1 MILGRVFGMLPALLV
16 MLVVF
21 YQGQAAKAASFDVLG
36 LYVASSSTGNITLTD
51 SLENRV
57 PGATALFVSDP
68 DNDTFA
74 NSLSSGVLYGSI
86 TCSDQATCGPLGSYG
101 HFVRRA
107 PTGSTTISAVT
118 FLADADSALAQSF
131 GTQNFLVV
139 IGTPDAYYIGGGAAI
154 SANATGTD
162 IAKELDTFFAS
173 VESVSDEVGPEG
185 TDLVHTVVLS
195 GTSDG
200 SELLSLLR
208 GNTSTSD
215 ADVGTLTF
223 SDGVTFNSGSL
234 QLPAGISSFTI
245 TVPTID
251 DTDVEGDE
259 VYTLSVAGASATGTI
274 QDNDGV
280 ATVSGIT
287 SATEVEGTDLQ
298 HVVTLSSV
306 AGNRLTFPF
315 DLSDVTTT
323 VTDYGAVSFSDGVTL
338 TDGVLSIP
346 DGLTAFSVTVAGADD
361 LFDEADETYTLTIG
375 GVSTT
380 GTITDDDTAAFSGVK
395 TASLTDL
402 DSIAGPSAGDQVTWT
417 ITVTND
423 GTVPLTDISVASDT
437 MTRMDAAPISF
448 SAAAFSPSSVA
459 TLAPAASADFTA
471 VYILTQADVD
481 AGGLRNTA
489 TVTGTAP
496 GGVTLNDVTDDGD
509 DGDGN
514 SSDDVTEYSFTAT
527 PNIALVKNATLND
540 LGTPGVDASD
550 TISYAYTVVNTGA
563 VTLTGITISDPL
575 VTVSG
580 GPIDLAPGAQDSTSF
595 TATYTITQAD
605 IDAGSVSNTATATGD
620 LPGGGTVSDTS
631 GTGPT
636 TDDPTVTPL
645 DATSGI
651 ALIKDATLNDLGTP
665 GVDAGDT
672 ISYAFTVVNTGGVTL
687 TGITINDPMVAV
699 SGGPIDLAP
708 GAQDST
714 TFTATYTITEQDVLA
729 GHTTNQATVTGYRG
743 DDPNSDLSGTASD
756 NDTKT
761 VTFLGSIGGTVAD
774 TAGPRNGTVVTLY
787 LEGSAT
793 PVAVATTSA
802 TGVYSFI
809 GLPPGDYCVR
819 FQHAS
824 DETVLSSSGSA
835 TGAEIDGDQVCG
847 IGIVLGANRAVTG
860 VDALMVDPSG
870 VIYDAVTRAP
880 ISEATVTLMY
890 NDTTVVPNDW
900 LAAAGDSNNKVT
912 DATGSYSFLLQSPA
926 PSGTY
931 SLSITASGYTA
942 STLIPAQP
950 GSLTPDTGLGVV
962 EVVPFATAPAAGQ
975 DTTHYLY
982 FDMRFP
988 DWTDAESLSKGVVH
1002 NHVPMDPVGIS
1013 TELSLTKVADTRG
1026 LSSPARVGDVIRY
1039 TITAENSG
1047 SLPLTSVSLDDPLTP
1062 DETLQAV
1069 AGVTD
1074 DGVLDPGE
1082 SWTWTASITLDTNSV
1097 NSGSIANLATLSA
1110 TDAWNARLTL
1120 ESSPTGNART
1130 GAGNGTP
1137 TVVKLD
1143 GLLDQIRPELETILE
1158 DDLKLVLR
1166 RLGNS
1171 FSGYSRDAA
1180 RRLQDG
1186 HPDDCYDADSSDG
1199 SARLTIKDSAVSADG
1214 TYHRE
1219 TYNCMRREWRIE
1231 NFEVSYARADD
1242 TGTQAML
1249 SFTHRRER
1257 LVGEDAIRAFFWG
1270 GYGSR
1275 SDVDTGTATGRIDGI
1290 GLYGGIYGAQRLSG
1304 NGIFDYYLAG
1314 AVGRHSFTLE
1324 FPREITIKA
1333 NGDYSYKAI
1342 FAGASVSREYRL
1354 QSGSLTPRFGFD
1366 LAYAPGTH
1374 VSVTASQG
1382 SQTENDFFALDDV
1395 GTWNVFLETEY
1406 RRPFGT
1412 DDPATVATDW
1422 MSDFKFRPSLLCE
1435 GTFGDR
1441 QAECGIGLAMGLT
1454 ATSRDGDT
1462 AWSAE
1467 IDGTT
1472 TRHGKTASLQLS
1484 WERRVDANNGSIRIG
1499 GGTDATGAQAVT
1511 MELRSDF

>member
-21 YQGQAAKAASFDVLG
+21 CQGQAAKAASFDVLG

-139 IGTPDAYYIGGGAAI
+139 IGTPDAYYIGGSAAI

-162 IAKELDTFFAS
+162 IAEELDTFFAS

-215 ADVGTLTF
+215 ADVGALTF

-245 TVPTID
+245 TVPAID

-259 VYTLSVAGASATGTI
+259 VYTLSVAGVSATGTI

-306 AGNRLTFPF
+306 AGNGLTFPF

-323 VTDYGAVSFSDGVTL
+323 DTDYGAVSFSDGVTL
-338 TDGVLSIP
+338 SDGVLSIP
-346 DGLTAFSVTVAGADD
+346 DGLTAFSVTVAGAHD

-375 GVSTT
+375 GASAT
-380 GTITDDDTAAFSGVK
+380 GTITDDDTAALSGVK

-402 DSIAGPSAGDQVTWT
+402 DSLAGPSAGDQVTWT

-437 MTRMDAAPISF
+437 MTRMDAAPTEF

-471 VYILTQADVD
+471 VYVLTQADVD

-496 GGVTLNDVTDDGD
+496 GGVTLNDITDDGD

-514 SSDDVTEYSFTAT
+514 SSDDGTEFSFTAT
-527 PNIALVKNATLND
+527 PGIVLVKSATLND
-540 LGTPGVDASD
+540 LGA
-550 TISYAYTVVNTGA
+550 
-563 VTLTGITISDPL
+563 
-575 VTVSG
+575 
-580 GPIDLAPGAQDSTSF
+580 
-595 TATYTITQAD
+595 
-605 IDAGSVSNTATATGD
+605 
-620 LPGGGTVSDTS
+620 
-631 GTGPT
+631 
-636 TDDPTVTPL
+636 
-645 DATSGI
+645 
-651 ALIKDATLNDLGTP
+651 P

-708 GAQDST
+708 GTQDST

-774 TAGPRNGTVVTLY
+774 TAGPRNGTLVTLY

-802 TGVYSFI
+802 TGIYSFI

-824 DETVLSSSGSA
+824 DETVLSTSGSA
-835 TGAEIDGDQVCG
+835 TGAVIDGDQVCG

-870 VIYDAVTRAP
+870 VVYDALTRTP
-880 ISEATVTLMY
+880 ISGATVTLMY

-1013 TELSLTKVADTRG
+1013 TELSLTKVADTSG

-1062 DETLQAV
+1062 DETLQSV

-1110 TDAWNARLTL
+1110 TDAWNTPMTL
-1120 ESSPTGNART
+1120 ESGPTGNART

-1143 GLLDQIRPELETILE
+1143 GQIDQIRPELETILE

-1186 HPDDCYDADSSDG
+1186 HPDDCNDTDASDG

-1374 VSVTASQG
+1374 VSVTASEG
-1382 SQTENDFFALDDV
+1382 SQTENDVFALDDV
-1395 GTWNVFLETEY
+1395 GTWNVVLETEY

-1441 QAECGIGLAMGLT
+1441 QTECGIGLAMGLT

-1462 AWSAE
+1462 AWAAE
-1467 IDGTT
+1467 IDGTA
-1472 TRHGKTASLQLS
+1472 TRHGKAASLQLS
-1484 WERRVDANNGSIRIG
+1484 WERRIDAINGSIRIG

>member
-1 MILGRVFGMLPALLV
+1 M
-16 MLVVF
+16 
-21 YQGQAAKAASFDVLG
+21 
-36 LYVASSSTGNITLTD
+36 
-51 SLENRV
+51 
-57 PGATALFVSDP
+57 
-68 DNDTFA
+68 
-74 NSLSSGVLYGSI
+74 
-86 TCSDQATCGPLGSYG
+86 
-101 HFVRRA
+101 
-107 PTGSTTISAVT
+107 
-118 FLADADSALAQSF
+118 
-131 GTQNFLVV
+131 
-139 IGTPDAYYIGGGAAI
+139 
-154 SANATGTD
+154 
-162 IAKELDTFFAS
+162 
-173 VESVSDEVGPEG
+173 
-185 TDLVHTVVLS
+185 
-195 GTSDG
+195 
-200 SELLSLLR
+200 SLLR

-215 ADVGTLTF
+215 ADVGALTF

-287 SATEVEGTDLQ
+287 SATEVEGADLQ

-306 AGNRLTFPF
+306 AGNGLTFPF

-323 VTDYGAVSFSDGVTL
+323 DTDYGAVSFSDGVTL
-338 TDGVLSIP
+338 SDGVLSIP

-375 GVSTT
+375 GASAT
-380 GTITDDDTAAFSGVK
+380 GTITDDDTAAMSGVK
-395 TASLTDL
+395 TASLADL
-402 DSIAGPSAGDQVTWT
+402 DSLAGPSAGDQVTWT

-437 MTRMDAAPISF
+437 MTGMDAAAISF
-448 SAAAFSPSSVA
+448 SAAAFSPSSFA
-459 TLAPAASADFTA
+459 TLAPGASTDFTA
-471 VYILTQADVD
+471 VYVLTQADVD

-527 PNIALVKNATLND
+527 PGIALVKSATLND
-540 LGTPGVDASD
+540 LGTPGVD
-550 TISYAYTVVNTGA
+550 V
-563 VTLTGITISDPL
+563 
-575 VTVSG
+575 
-580 GPIDLAPGAQDSTSF
+580 
-595 TATYTITQAD
+595 
-605 IDAGSVSNTATATGD
+605 
-620 LPGGGTVSDTS
+620 
-631 GTGPT
+631 
-636 TDDPTVTPL
+636 
-645 DATSGI
+645 
-651 ALIKDATLNDLGTP
+651 
-665 GVDAGDT
+665 GDT
-672 ISYAFTVVNTGGVTL
+672 ISYDFTVVNTGGVTL

-729 GHTTNQATVTGYRG
+729 DHTTNQATVSGYRG

-824 DETVLSSSGSA
+824 DETVLSTSGSA
-835 TGAEIDGDQVCG
+835 TGAVIDGDQVCG
-847 IGIVLGANRAVTG
+847 IGIILGANRAVAG
-860 VDALMVDPSG
+860 VDALVVDPSG
-870 VIYDAVTRAP
+870 VIYDALTRAP
-880 ISEATVTLMY
+880 ISGATVTLMY

-926 PSGTY
+926 PSRTY
-931 SLSITASGYTA
+931 SLSITALGYTA

-950 GSLTPDTGLGVV
+950 GSLTPETGLGVV

-1013 TELSLTKVADTRG
+1013 TELSLTKVADTSG
-1026 LSSPARVGDVIRY
+1026 LSSPARVGDVIHY

-1082 SWTWTASITLDTNSV
+1082 SWTWTASITLDTRSA

-1110 TDAWNARLTL
+1110 TDAWNTPLTL
-1120 ESSPTGNART
+1120 ESSPTGDART

-1143 GLLDQIRPELETILE
+1143 GLIDQIRPELEAILE

-1186 HPDDCYDADSSDG
+1186 HPDDCGDTDASDG
-1199 SARLTIKDSAVSADG
+1199 SPRLTIKDSAVSADG
-1214 TYHRE
+1214 TYYRE

-1231 NFEVSYARADD
+1231 NFEASYARADD
-1242 TGTQAML
+1242 TDTHAML

-1275 SDVDTGTATGRIDGI
+1275 HDVDTGTATGRIDGI
-1290 GLYGGIYGAQRLSG
+1290 GLFGGIYGAQRLSG
-1304 NGIFDYYLAG
+1304 QGMFDYYLAG

-1324 FPREITIKA
+1324 FPRAITIKA
-1333 NGDYSYKAI
+1333 KGDYSYKAL
-1342 FAGASVSREYRL
+1342 FAGASVSREYQL
-1354 QSGSLTPRFGFD
+1354 QSGSLTPRLGFD

-1374 VSVTASQG
+1374 VTVTATQG
-1382 SQTENDFFALDDV
+1382 SQTENDGFALDDV
-1395 GTWNVFLETEY
+1395 GTWNVFLETES

-1422 MSDFKFRPSLLCE
+1422 MSAFKFRPSLLCE

-1462 AWSAE
+1462 AWAAE
-1467 IDGTT
+1467 FDGTA

-1484 WERRVDANNGSIRIG
+1484 WERRIDAINGSIRIG
-1499 GGTDATGAQAVT
+1499 GGRDATGAQAVT